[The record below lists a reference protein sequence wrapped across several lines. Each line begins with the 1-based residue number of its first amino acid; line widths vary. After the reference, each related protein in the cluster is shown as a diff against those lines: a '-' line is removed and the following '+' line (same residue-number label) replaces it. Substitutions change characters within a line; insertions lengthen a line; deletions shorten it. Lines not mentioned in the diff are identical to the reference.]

1 MNIALQPGKKIY
13 FASDFHLG
21 VPDYASS
28 LERERRVIAW
38 MDKIFPTTQELYLL
52 GDVFDFW
59 FEYKTVVPRGHVRL
73 LAKIAQFTD
82 AGIPVHYFTGNHDM
96 WTFDYLEKELNVKV
110 YRKPIAATYNNK
122 QFYIGHGDGLGPGDH
137 GYKFIKRVFASGIC
151 QWLFA
156 RLHPNLG
163 IGIANY
169 FSRKSRI
176 ATGTTDE
183 KFLGEEKEW
192 LVIHSKDLLQKNH
205 YDYLI
210 FGHRH
215 LPLDISINGTSR
227 YVNIGDWIRY
237 DSYGVFDS
245 DGFRLILKN

>member
-1 MNIALQPGKKIY
+1 GKKIY

-21 VPDYASS
+21 VPDEASS
-28 LERERRVIAW
+28 KQREQRVIEW
-38 MDKIFPTTQELYLL
+38 MDRIFPTTQELYLL

-59 FEYKTVVPRGHVRL
+59 FEYKTVVPRGYVRL

-96 WTFDYLEKELNVKV
+96 WTFDYLEKEIGVKV
-110 YRKPIAATYNNK
+110 HRQPIVREYAGK
-122 QFYIGHGDGLGPGDH
+122 KFHIGHGDGLGPGDH
-137 GYKFIKRVFASGIC
+137 GYKFIKAVFASSVC

-169 FSRKSRI
+169 FSRRSRI
-176 ATGTTDE
+176 ATGQLDE
-183 KFLGEEKEW
+183 VFHGEEKER
-192 LVIHSKDLLQKNH
+192 LVVHCKELLSKEH

-215 LPLDISINGTSR
+215 LPLNMPINGTSR

-237 DSYGVFDS
+237 DSFAEFDGS
-245 DGFRLILKN
+245 DLKLLVGRP